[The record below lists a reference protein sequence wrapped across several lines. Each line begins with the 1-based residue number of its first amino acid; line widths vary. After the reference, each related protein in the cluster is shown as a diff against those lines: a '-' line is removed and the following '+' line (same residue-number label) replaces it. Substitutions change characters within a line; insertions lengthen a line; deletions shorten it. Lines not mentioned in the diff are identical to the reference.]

1 VRSFKTAVFIRCFSD
16 LMVFPL
22 FFLLIIP
29 FTSMSLLGRR
39 CTSTLLHTTL
49 PLTQS
54 KWYSQCNWHGRS
66 PFFTDLISFL
76 GATQRRCLDITT
88 TARCLRTKSQTS
100 KSNTPSLELHMPYFD
115 AERFATLLEREGFS
129 ASQSR
134 AVINALDDVV
144 DER

>member
-1 VRSFKTAVFIRCFSD
+1 
-16 LMVFPL
+16 M
-22 FFLLIIP
+22 
-29 FTSMSLLGRR
+29 
-39 CTSTLLHTTL
+39 
-49 PLTQS
+49 
-54 KWYSQCNWHGRS
+54 N
-66 PFFTDLISFL
+66 
-76 GATQRRCLDITT
+76 ITT
-88 TARCLRTKSQTS
+88 TARYLRTKSQTS